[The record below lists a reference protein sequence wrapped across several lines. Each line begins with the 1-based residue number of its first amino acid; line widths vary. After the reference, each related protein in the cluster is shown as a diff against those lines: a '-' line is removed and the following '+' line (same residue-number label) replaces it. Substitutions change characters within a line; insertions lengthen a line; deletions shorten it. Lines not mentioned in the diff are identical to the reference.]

1 MQNQTNK
8 GKTQI
13 EKEFENYENEFKI
26 AMKKFKSKTIT
37 DKNYDIPHIYLTEE
51 EIKEANKELKKLDIK
66 LRIIPLNEQFE
77 QLNDENRKIKTLEEK
92 FSKDNI
98 PMSYY
103 KDKNKL
109 KKMKDGND
117 EDKKFKLNLKK

>member
-1 MQNQTNK
+1 MQNLTNK

-98 PMSYY
+98 PMSFY
-103 KDKNKL
+103 KEKNKL

-117 EDKKFKLNLKK
+117 EDKKCKLNLKK

>member
-51 EIKEANKELKKLDIK
+51 EIREANKELKKLDIK

-98 PMSYY
+98 PMSYF
-103 KDKNKL
+103 KEKNKL

-117 EDKKFKLNLKK
+117 EDKKCKLNLKK

>member
-1 MQNQTNK
+1 MQNLTNK

-103 KDKNKL
+103 KEKNKL

-117 EDKKFKLNLKK
+117 EDKKCKLNLKK

>member
-103 KDKNKL
+103 KEKNKL

>member
-1 MQNQTNK
+1 MQNLTNK

>member
-103 KDKNKL
+103 KEKNKL

-117 EDKKFKLNLKK
+117 EDKKCKLNLKK